1 VSNPYHLS
9 PKKCLA
15 PRQHSCESSSQ
26 TRAAW
31 RVNEFCCLIGI
42 SRTSFYKAVNAG
54 AIRAVRIAG
63 RTLVPRCEVA
73 RLLGE
78 EEARRLE

>member
-1 VSNPYHLS
+1 MSNPYHLS
-9 PKKCLA
+9 PQKGLA
-15 PRQHSCESSSQ
+15 PRQQSCESGSQ

-31 RVNEFCCLIGI
+31 RVNEFCRLVGI

-63 RTLVPRCEVA
+63 RTLVPGCEVA

-78 EEARRLE
+78 EEAKHLE

>member
-1 VSNPYHLS
+1 MSNPDNLS
-9 PKKCLA
+9 PQKGSA
-15 PRQHSCESSSQ
+15 PQQKSCELDG
-26 TRAAW
+26 TVRAAW
-31 RVNEFCCLIGI
+31 RVNEFCRLVGI

-63 RTLVPRCEVA
+63 RTLVPGYEVA

-78 EEARRLE
+78 EEAQRLE